1 MIEIEAVG
9 TFVSKWGEGPVWWND
24 CLYYLDI
31 EGHTI
36 CRFHPETGKET
47 SWNVA
52 QRIGVVVPRSSGG
65 FVFGGDQ
72 GLFFLDEMTGN
83 TVAIVDPESDKPDNR
98 FNDGKCS
105 PDGRFFAGTISLI
118 KKTGDAKLYRLDPDH
133 SLHEVFAPVTN
144 SNGMAWSAGGKTLY
158 YIDTPRKEV
167 LAFDYASGE
176 LSNQRSVISTEHHD
190 ASPDGMTIDADGN
203 LWIAFCHGACVA
215 CFDPCS
221 GQELRKIELPCLET
235 TSCAFGGSDL
245 SDLYVTTGIHKT
257 EIEENAG
264 RLFRIRGLGVKGL
277 ASNAFAG

>member
-1 MIEIEAVG
+1 MIEIEPVG
-9 TFVSKWGEGPVWWND
+9 TLVSKWGEGPVWWND
-24 CLYYLDI
+24 CLYYVDI

-36 CRFHPETGKET
+36 CRFQPDTGKET
-47 SWNVA
+47 SWNLA
-52 QRIGVVVPRSSGG
+52 QRIGVVVPRASGG

-72 GLFFLDEMTGN
+72 GLFFLDEMTGK
-83 TVAIVDPESDKPDNR
+83 TLAIVDPEPDKPDNR

-133 SLHEVFAPVTN
+133 GLHEVFAPVTN
-144 SNGMAWSAGGKTLY
+144 SNGMAWSTDGKTLY

-176 LSNQRSVISTEHHD
+176 LSNQKSVISTKHLE
-190 ASPDGMTIDADGN
+190 ASPDGMTIDTDGN

-215 CFDPCS
+215 CFDPRS

-235 TSCAFGGSDL
+235 TSCAFGGPDL
-245 SDLYVTTGIHKT
+245 SHLYVTTGIHKT
-257 EIEENAG
+257 EIEKNAG
-264 RLFRIRGLGVKGL
+264 HLFRIRGLGVKGL
-277 ASNAFAG
+277 ATNAFVG